1 MMIKQKVIGISLFSF
16 FMVVGWLT
24 GLSPIKT
31 SLNTSREAALSIKK
45 IFSDGP
51 VLNLSSEYISPNQ
64 YKIDILH
71 YDLEIDLFPERKFLK
86 GIASITGV
94 VKEPGMDRIDLNFYD
109 NLKIKELSLNNKIAE
124 YENKETRL
132 TVLTDGEI
140 QDTFILRIEY
150 EGTPK
155 RAGLSAFV
163 FGEIDGQSLVYNL
176 NEPSYASTWFPCNDL
191 PSDKVL
197 LDIKITN
204 DSSQTSV
211 SNGILI
217 NKYLD
222 NNRMTYHWKTIYPI
236 STYLICLY
244 SSRYFSFE
252 DKYISASGDTM
263 PIHYYV
269 LAKHVK
275 EAEVDFKA
283 TPKMIEVFSKT
294 FGEYPFI
301 KEKYGIAEFL
311 WQMGAMEHQTI
322 TGIGSNFVS
331 GKNYF
336 EDVYVHELAHHWWG
350 NAVGPATWKDIWL
363 NEGFATYSEAIY
375 AEAISG
381 KSALQSTMLSK
392 YDDDFTGTL
401 YEPGKNL
408 FSSKVYDKGAWVL
421 HMLRWELGDSVF
433 FKILRE
439 YFEAYKYKSAST
451 LDFISVCEQVS
462 KKNMKKFFDQWV
474 FTGTENLQLDYK
486 WKLKVQNDGKCL
498 IILDLSQKQ
507 EQYYPFDFK
516 LEVMFEYDD
525 NKSFSR
531 IYNVNSKEQ
540 SIEILLDK
548 IPNQLILDPNNWLL
562 ANIKDRNSYEN

>member
-51 VLNLSSEYISPNQ
+51 ILNLSSEYISPNQ

-71 YDLEIDLFPERKFLK
+71 YDLEIDLFPEKKFLK

-94 VKEPGMDRIDLNFYD
+94 VKEPGVDRIDLNFYD

-132 TVLTDGEI
+132 TVFTDGEI

-176 NEPSYASTWFPCNDL
+176 NEPSYASTWFPCNDM

-222 NNRMTYHWKTIYPI
+222 NNRMTYHWKTVYPI

-392 YDDDFTGTL
+392 YADDFTGTL
-401 YEPGKNL
+401 YDPGKNL

-439 YFEAYKYKSAST
+439 YFEAYKYKSATT

-462 KKNMKKFFDQWV
+462 KKDLKKFFDQWV

-486 WKLKVQNDGKCL
+486 WKLKLQKDEKCL

>member
-71 YDLEIDLFPERKFLK
+71 YDLEIDLFPEKKFLK

-132 TVLTDGEI
+132 TVFTDGEI

-252 DKYISASGDTM
+252 DKYISASGETM

-375 AEAISG
+375 AEAVSG

-392 YDDDFTGTL
+392 YADDFTGTL
-401 YEPGKNL
+401 YDPGKNL
-408 FSSKVYDKGAWVL
+408 FGSKVYDKGAWVL

-474 FTGTENLQLDYK
+474 FIGTENLQLDYK

>member
-1 MMIKQKVIGISLFSF
+1 MIKQKVIGISLFSF

-71 YDLEIDLFPERKFLK
+71 YDLEIDLFPEKKFLK
-86 GIASITGV
+86 GIASITGL

-132 TVLTDGEI
+132 TVFTDGEI

-451 LDFISVCEQVS
+451 LDFISVCERVS
-462 KKNMKKFFDQWV
+462 NKDLKKFFDQWV

-562 ANIKDRNSYEN
+562 ANIKDRNNYEN

>member
-71 YDLEIDLFPERKFLK
+71 YDLEIDLFPEKKFLK

-109 NLKIKELSLNNKIAE
+109 NLKIKELSLYNKIAE

-132 TVLTDGEI
+132 TVFTDGEI

-222 NNRMTYHWKTIYPI
+222 NNRMTYHWKTVYPI

-375 AEAISG
+375 AEAVSD

-392 YDDDFTGTL
+392 YADDFTGTL
-401 YEPGKNL
+401 YDPGKNL

-462 KKNMKKFFDQWV
+462 KKDLKKFFDQWV
-474 FTGTENLQLDYK
+474 FIGTENLQLDYK
-486 WKLKVQNDGKCL
+486 WKLKLQKDEKCL

>member
-71 YDLEIDLFPERKFLK
+71 YNLEIDLFPEKKFLK

-124 YENKETRL
+124 HENKETRL
-132 TVLTDGEI
+132 TVFTDGEI

-176 NEPSYASTWFPCNDL
+176 NEPSYASTWFPCNDM

-252 DKYISASGDTM
+252 DKYISASGETM

-375 AEAISG
+375 AEAVSG

-392 YDDDFTGTL
+392 YADDFTGTL
-401 YEPGKNL
+401 YDPGKNL

>member
-1 MMIKQKVIGISLFSF
+1 MIKQKVIGISLFSF

-71 YDLEIDLFPERKFLK
+71 YDLEIDLFPEKKFLK
-86 GIASITGV
+86 GIASITGL

-132 TVLTDGEI
+132 TVFTDGEI

-392 YDDDFTGTL
+392 YADDFTGTL
-401 YEPGKNL
+401 YDPGKNL

>member
-1 MMIKQKVIGISLFSF
+1 MIKQKVIGISLFSF

-71 YDLEIDLFPERKFLK
+71 YDLEIDLFPEKKFLK

-124 YENKETRL
+124 HENKETRL
-132 TVLTDGEI
+132 TVFTDGEI

-439 YFEAYKYKSAST
+439 YFEEYKYKSAST
-451 LDFISVCEQVS
+451 LDFISVCERVRN
-462 KKNMKKFFDQWV
+462 KDLKKFFDQWV

>member
-1 MMIKQKVIGISLFSF
+1 MIKQKVIGISLFSF

-71 YDLEIDLFPERKFLK
+71 YDLEIDLFPEKKFLK

-132 TVLTDGEI
+132 TVFTDGEI

-176 NEPSYASTWFPCNDL
+176 NEPSYASTWFPCNDM

-392 YDDDFTGTL
+392 YADDFTGTL
-401 YEPGKNL
+401 YDPGKNL

-421 HMLRWELGDSVF
+421 HMLRWDLGDSVF